1 MNIDKFTIKMKE
13 ALQGAE
19 NLASRNNNAQIDNE
33 HIFLAVLQNAEEK
46 GEHVYI
52 SGVNDNVRSIFAI
65 TGFSNIFEFK

>member
-33 HIFLAVLQNAEEK
+33 HIFLAV
-46 GEHVYI
+46 
-52 SGVNDNVRSIFAI
+52 
-65 TGFSNIFEFK
+65 